1 MVLVLLSN
9 PIIDKIKATTAAGRP
24 TLMLVCQHDKP
35 FIFYDLVDV
44 SLRLCFF
51 SFLNFGVR
59 WYKI

>member
-1 MVLVLLSN
+1 MVLVLLSK

-24 TLMLVCQHDKP
+24 TLMLVCQHVKP

-51 SFLNFGVR
+51 IWHALV
-59 WYKI
+59 